1 MGSFRPRE
9 AREGPSPA
17 HLCHVVLLWDDHI
30 SGLPGSL
37 QGTPLS
43 RQIIT
48 VLVLVSKVTCR
59 DSS

>member
-9 AREGPSPA
+9 AREGPLSSPP
-17 HLCHVVLLWDDHI
+17 LIRGSLWDDHI

-37 QGTPLS
+37 QGTPLVQTNYHS
-43 RQIIT
+43 ARFGLQGD
-48 VLVLVSKVTCR
+48 LS